1 MFNGLDSQGS
11 SLTDDTLPGE
21 ESLTVEFKSDRE
33 CLGDDE
39 LIEAVVCLANAA
51 GGRIYI
57 GVEDDGRV
65 TGLHHSRPARVEP
78 LSALVANRT
87 SPPLA
92 VICRELS
99 LQGLRVAVVE
109 VPKSLAI
116 VARSDGLIKRRR
128 LRMDGRPEC
137 VPFLPTEHLSRLSDL
152 RLTDPSAQ
160 VLAGAALADF
170 DSLQRER
177 LRAVIDRNPRSDK
190 TLLRLSDEELEGALG
205 LTVSEGGQRLPTLA
219 GVLMIGKTAAL
230 RRLVP
235 THEVLFQVLDGT
247 RVKVNEPSAAA
258 LVEVVEWLDLLGR
271 GVNTE
276 QEFSA
281 GLFRVAVARVDTD
294 ALREAI
300 NNALVHRDYA
310 RLGPVRVCWERDQ
323 LIISNPGGFVEG
335 VTLANLLTTEPKPR
349 NPKLAD
355 AFKRIGLVERTGRG
369 VDLIYSGMLR
379 FGRPAPDYSESRPDL
394 IKLCISTEPADL
406 GFVRMLLDEEAR
418 DSEPLP
424 VETLLVLTE
433 LRRARRAKAA
443 DLSRTL
449 QRSEAQ
455 AARICEGLA
464 ERGLLQAS
472 GNARHREYIL
482 HPKVYRTLGLQA
494 EYVRQAGFD
503 SIQQVEMVR
512 RYVTEHGRIKRDDA
526 ARLCQIGSLEA
537 KALLR
542 RMVEGGLLE
551 LHGVKRGAH
560 YTLAQIKARG
570 APDGGAG

>member
-1 MFNGLDSQGS
+1 M
-11 SLTDDTLPGE
+11 TDGTLPDQ
-21 ESLTVEFKSDRE
+21 ESPTVEFKSDRD

-39 LIEAVVCLANAA
+39 LVEAIVCLANAL
-51 GGRIYI
+51 GGSVYV
-57 GVEDDGRV
+57 GVEDGGRV
-65 TGLHHSRPARVEP
+65 TGLHHSRPARVEV
-78 LSALVANRT
+78 LAALVVNRT
-87 SPPLA
+87 SPPLR
-92 VICRELS
+92 VTCRELS
-99 LQGLRVAVVE
+99 HQGERVALIE
-109 VPKSLAI
+109 VPRSLAV

-128 LRMDGRPEC
+128 LRMDGHPEC
-137 VPFLPTEHLSRLSDL
+137 VPFLPTEHLSRQSDL
-152 RLTDPSAQ
+152 RLIDPSAQ

-170 DSLQRER
+170 DPLQRER

-205 LTVSEGGQRLPTLA
+205 LTVSEAGLRLPTLA
-219 GVLMIGKTAAL
+219 GVLMIGKTASL

-247 RVKVNEPSAAA
+247 QVKINEPSSAA
-258 LVEVVEWLDLLGR
+258 LVEVVEWLDLLSR

-276 QEFSA
+276 QEFNA
-281 GLFRVAVARVDTD
+281 GLFRVAVGRVDTD

-335 VTLANLLTTEPKPR
+335 VTLVNLLTTEPKPR

-379 FGRPAPDYSESRPDL
+379 FGRAAPDYSESRSDL
-394 IKLCISTEPADL
+394 VKLTISTEPADL
-406 GFVRMLLDEEAR
+406 AFVRMLLEEEAR
-418 DSEPLP
+418 DHEPLP

-433 LRRARRAKAA
+433 LRRARRASAA
-443 DLSRTL
+443 DLSQAL

-455 AARICEGLA
+455 TARICERLA
-464 ERGLLQAS
+464 ERGLLQAN

-482 HPKVYRTLGLQA
+482 HPKVYRTLGLRA
-494 EYVRQAGFD
+494 EYVRQAGFE

-542 RMVEGGLLE
+542 RMVADGLLE
-551 LHGVKRGAH
+551 LHGIKRGSH
-560 YTLAQIKARG
+560 YTLGHVKATSSG
-570 APDGGAG
+570 